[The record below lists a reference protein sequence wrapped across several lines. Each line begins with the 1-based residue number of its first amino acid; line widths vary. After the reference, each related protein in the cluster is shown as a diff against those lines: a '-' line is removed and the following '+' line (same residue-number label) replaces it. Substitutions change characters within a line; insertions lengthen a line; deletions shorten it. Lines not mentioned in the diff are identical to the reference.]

1 MEDNVIKMAENLIA
15 ISALIL
21 PIRVY
26 CMTCYFII
34 RSGGKVFITFMFD
47 SVFTIAIRVPITL
60 AVAVFTDLS
69 IYYVYLI
76 SELVEVIK
84 IVLGTILVKKG
95 IWLVS
100 ITK

>member
-1 MEDNVIKMAENLIA
+1 MAEDLIA

-34 RSGGKVFITFMFD
+34 RSGGKVFITFLFD
-47 SVFTIAIRVPITL
+47 SVFTIVIRVTVTL
-60 AVAVFTDLS
+60 CVAVFTDLS

-76 SELVEVIK
+76 SELVEIVK
-84 IVLGTILVKKG
+84 VVLGTILVKKG
-95 IWLVS
+95 IWVVS
-100 ITK
+100 MTKKIED